1 MFMCDGLTFGYRDL
15 LFESCC
21 ATVAQPRV
29 GITGRNGSGKTTLLR
44 LLDGQLKPQSGEVVV
59 EGSTYLV
66 DFDFERYSRFTARDI
81 VALCEPLE
89 SFDAT
94 KADELAEGL
103 QFSDYLDVPIGE
115 LSKGSAKKVGLI
127 MGFMSTAHLLLLDE
141 PFESIDSESNDAIIR
156 ILREMDRPVL
166 IVSHDHDRLVR
177 TVDAL
182 YEIRN
187 RKLERL

>member
-1 MFMCDGLTFGYRDL
+1 SRPSV
-15 LFESCC
+15 LFQTCQQ
-21 ATVAQPRV
+21 TPR
-29 GITGRNGSGKTTLLR
+29 ISL
-44 LLDGQLKPQSGEVVV
+44 
-59 EGSTYLV
+59 
-66 DFDFERYSRFTARDI
+66 
-81 VALCEPLE
+81 
-89 SFDAT
+89 
-94 KADELAEGL
+94 
-103 QFSDYLDVPIGE
+103 LDVPIGE

-156 ILREMDRPVL
+156 ILCEMDRPVL